1 MLRRTSEWGLLDHCD
16 RPLHP
21 TQQDHEGGCTTQQ
34 TSYKL
39 IVRLPTHGESVDT
52 YSSVGLWC
60 TQSCSELHTQRTH
73 TTSTQWLCVPPLQ
86 VYCDMDLDGGGWTM
100 VWKHSY
106 MEVLPLT
113 TAMYYFSQHYR
124 ECSDMEAG
132 WCNIPN
138 KGHLQPTHMMIA
150 AYHNKNVVWA
160 YKGWFNWNID
170 RDWTGGVLVEPVQ
183 VVDNCPRTDWSV
195 GKPPAPSTAY
205 QDRRLLGIAF
215 DKSTPNN
222 YLKNCDTVKVQFT
235 NPGDCRF
242 HDCALGTRNPIV
254 NNQMTVVIYI
264 R

>member
-1 MLRRTSEWGLLDHCD
+1 MYNTTNKLQTDNRSSHTWGQCRHISQCRALVYSITL
-16 RPLHP
+16 
-21 TQQDHEGGCTTQQ
+21 Q
-34 TSYKL
+34 TS
-39 IVRLPTHGESVDT
+39 HST
-52 YSSVGLWC
+52 YSQHLYTVDP
-60 TQSCSELHTQRTH
+60 
-73 TTSTQWLCVPPLQ
+73 CVPPLQ

-183 VVDNCPRTDWSV
+183 VVDTCTWTDHSL
-195 GKPPAPSTAY
+195 GKPPAPSAAGG
-205 QDRRLLGIAF
+205 DRNLLGIAF
-215 DKSTPNN
+215 DKHSPDK
-222 YLKNCDTVKVQFT
+222 YLVNCDTIQGTFT
-235 NPGDCRF
+235 SPGECRWGDCITPSTSRRY
-242 HDCALGTRNPIV
+242 T
-254 NNQMTVVIYI
+254 QMTVVIYI

>member
-1 MLRRTSEWGLLDHCD
+1 MVYSIMLWTSHSISNGFNAD
-16 RPLHP
+16 
-21 TQQDHEGGCTTQQ
+21 
-34 TSYKL
+34 
-39 IVRLPTHGESVDT
+39 THFHNFTLYSQHLYTVD
-52 YSSVGLWC
+52 
-60 TQSCSELHTQRTH
+60 
-73 TTSTQWLCVPPLQ
+73 LCVPPLQ

-138 KGHLQPTHMMIA
+138 KGHLQPRHMMIA

-170 RDWTGGVLVEPVQ
+170 HDWTGGVLVEPVQ
-183 VVDNCPRTDWSV
+183 VVDTCTRTDHSL
-195 GKPPAPSTAY
+195 GKPPAPSAHVG
-205 QDRRLLGIAF
+205 DRRLLGIAF
-215 DKSTPNN
+215 DKHSPDR
-222 YLKNCDTVKVQFT
+222 YLENCEFT
-235 NPGDCRF
+235 SPGECRF
-242 HDCALGTRNPIV
+242 NDCARGTENPIV
-254 NNQMTVVIYI
+254 SNQMTVVIYI

>member
-1 MLRRTSEWGLLDHCD
+1 MRSSAISNGFSAVTHFHNFTLHSQRLNTTNNPQTDSTSSHTWGQCRHISQ
-16 RPLHP
+16 R
-21 TQQDHEGGCTTQQ
+21 
-34 TSYKL
+34 
-39 IVRLPTHGESVDT
+39 
-52 YSSVGLWC
+52 WC
-60 TQSCSELHTQRTH
+60 TQSCSGRHTRRTH
-73 TTSTQWLCVPPLQ
+73 NYSTHYTVDLCVPPLQ

-132 WCNIPN
+132 WCNTPN

-183 VVDNCPRTDWSV
+183 VVDRCSRSV
-195 GKPPAPSTAY
+195 GKPPAPSVHTT
-205 QDRRLLGIAF
+205 DRHLLGIAF
-215 DKSTPNN
+215 DKVTPDN
-222 YLKNCDTVKVQFT
+222 YFLSSDTICDTFASPT
-235 NPGDCRF
+235 DCRWGDCHPSGFSRR
-242 HDCALGTRNPIV
+242 T
-254 NNQMTVVIYI
+254 QMTVVIYI

>member
-1 MLRRTSEWGLLDHCD
+1 MYNTTNKLQTDSRSSHTWGQCRHISQCRALVYSIML
-16 RPLHP
+16 
-21 TQQDHEGGCTTQQ
+21 Q
-34 TSYKL
+34 TSHDVLTTPLY
-39 IVRLPTHGESVDT
+39 TVD
-52 YSSVGLWC
+52 
-60 TQSCSELHTQRTH
+60 
-73 TTSTQWLCVPPLQ
+73 LCVPPLQ

-113 TAMYYFSQHYR
+113 TAMYYFSQHHR
-124 ECSDMEAG
+124 ECSNMEAG

-170 RDWTGGVLVEPVQ
+170 HDWMGGVLVEPQRVMDRCSQ
-183 VVDNCPRTDWSV
+183 TDWSV
-195 GKPPAPSTAY
+195 GKPPAPSAHVGN
-205 QDRRLLGIAF
+205 RRLLGIAF
-215 DKSTPNN
+215 DKSTPYK
-222 YLKNCDTVKVQFT
+222 YLENCDTIYGQFT
-235 NPGDCRF
+235 NPGECRF
-242 HDCALGTRNPIV
+242 HDCTGDTRNPIV

>member
-1 MLRRTSEWGLLDHCD
+1 MLKIYS
-16 RPLHP
+16 
-21 TQQDHEGGCTTQQ
+21 TTQMRSSAISNGFNAVNHFHNFTLHSQ
-34 TSYKL
+34 QLYA
-39 IVRLPTHGESVDT
+39 VD
-52 YSSVGLWC
+52 
-60 TQSCSELHTQRTH
+60 
-73 TTSTQWLCVPPLQ
+73 LCVPPLQ

-132 WCNIPN
+132 WCNTPN

-170 RDWTGGVLVEPVQ
+170 HDWTGGVLVEPVQ
-183 VVDNCPRTDWSV
+183 VVDRCSRSV
-195 GKPPAPSTAY
+195 GKPPAPSVHTT
-205 QDRRLLGIAF
+205 DRHLLGIAF
-215 DKSTPNN
+215 DKVTPDN
-222 YLKNCDTVKVQFT
+222 YFANSDTICDTFAS
-235 NPGDCRF
+235 PRDCRWGDCLPSAFSRR
-242 HDCALGTRNPIV
+242 T
-254 NNQMTVVIYI
+254 QMTVVIYI